1 MTTERTHPVAPG
13 SGVETRIAS
22 WRGFVGRRAAI
33 SAADVDELE
42 AHLRDQMADLQGVGL
57 SDDEA
62 FMVAVGRLGEVDGLS
77 REYAREHSD
86 RLWKQLVVG
95 AADSG
100 SAGRRGLRVALG
112 LGVAAA
118 VAVQVPQLFG
128 IGLEDN
134 GGIYVKNLPLLVLP
148 FLAGFF
154 VWRAGVA
161 PGLRVRLLA
170 LVGVAVA
177 VSALVLN
184 LYPFGAGSASEV
196 FPLEPATEVLAA
208 LHLPVALWLILG
220 VAHAGGDW
228 RSDRARMDYVRF
240 TGEWFI
246 YYVLIGLGGGVLL
259 GLTAGVFSTIGVD
272 TETAI
277 VSWVLP
283 CGAAGAVLVAA
294 WLVGAKQGVI
304 ENMAPVLTRVF
315 TPLFAVMLLAFGA
328 AALWQGDFR
337 TVDRELLIVFDLVL
351 IVVLALVLYSVSA
364 RDPLAPPGGFERLQV
379 VLLGSAI
386 IVDLYVLVAMLTR
399 IGAFGFSPN
408 KVASLGLNMLLLVNL
423 VGSVVM
429 LVGFLRGRRPY
440 AHLERWQTGY
450 LPAYLAWAVIVG
462 VAFGPVFG
470 WV

>member
-1 MTTERTHPVAPG
+1 MSAEHIPAD
-13 SGVETRIAS
+13 VETRIES

-33 SAADVDELE
+33 STADVDELE
-42 AHLRDQMADLQGVGL
+42 SHLRDEMADLRDVGL

-62 FMVAVGRLGEVDGLS
+62 FLIAVGRLGEVDALS
-77 REYAREHSD
+77 REYAQEHSD

-95 AADSG
+95 SADS
-100 SAGRRGLRVALG
+100 ATADRRGLGVALG

-118 VAVQVPQLFG
+118 VAVKVPALFG
-128 IGLEDN
+128 IGLEEN
-134 GGIYVKNLPLLVLP
+134 PEHYVKNLPLLVLP

-154 VWRAGVA
+154 VWRAAVE
-161 PGLRVRLLA
+161 PRMRTRLLA
-170 LVGVAVA
+170 LVGVAVVA
-177 VSALVLN
+177 SALILN
-184 LYPFGAGSASEV
+184 LYPFAADS
-196 FPLEPATEVLAA
+196 ATEILAA
-208 LHLPVALWLILG
+208 LHLPVALWLLLG

-277 VSWVLP
+277 FSWVLP

-328 AALWQGDFR
+328 AAIWQGDLR

-351 IVVLALVLYSVSA
+351 IVVLALLLYSVSA
-364 RDPLAPPGGFERLQV
+364 RDPLAPPGAFEWLQV
-379 VLLGSAI
+379 VLLGSAV
-386 IVDLYVLVAMLTR
+386 IVDAYVLVAMLGR

-408 KVASLGLNMLLLVNL
+408 KVASLGLNALLLVNL
-423 VGSVVM
+423 VGSVVL

-450 LPAYLAWAVIVG
+450 LPVYLVWAVVVG
-462 VAFGPVFG
+462 VAFGPVFA
-470 WV
+470 WA

>member
-1 MTTERTHPVAPG
+1 MSAQHIP
-13 SGVETRIAS
+13 GVEARIES
-22 WRGFVGRRAAI
+22 WRGFVARRAAI
-33 SAADVDELE
+33 STADVDELE
-42 AHLRDQMADLQGVGL
+42 SHLRDEMADLRGVGL

-62 FMVAVGRLGEVDGLS
+62 FLIAVGRLGEVDALS
-77 REYAREHSD
+77 REYAQEHSD

-95 AADSG
+95 SADS
-100 SAGRRGLRVALG
+100 ATDGRRGLGVALG

-118 VAVQVPQLFG
+118 VAVKVPALFG
-128 IGLEDN
+128 IGLEEN
-134 GGIYVKNLPLLVLP
+134 PEHYVKNLPLLVLP

-154 VWRAGVA
+154 VWRAAVEPRMRA
-161 PGLRVRLLA
+161 RLLA
-170 LVGVAVA
+170 LVGVAVV

-184 LYPFGAGSASEV
+184 LYPFAAES
-196 FPLEPATEVLAA
+196 ATEILAA
-208 LHLPVALWLILG
+208 LHLPIALWLLLG

-246 YYVLIGLGGGVLL
+246 YYVLIGMGGGVLL

-277 VSWVLP
+277 FSWVLP

-315 TPLFAVMLLAFGA
+315 TPLFAVMLLSFGA
-328 AALWQGDFR
+328 AAVWQGDLR

-351 IVVLALVLYSVSA
+351 IVVLALLLYSVSA
-364 RDPLAPPGGFERLQV
+364 RDPLAPPGIFEWLQV

-386 IVDLYVLVAMLTR
+386 IVDAYVLVAMLGR

-408 KVASLGLNMLLLVNL
+408 KVASLGLNALLLVNL
-423 VGSVVM
+423 VGSIVLM
-429 LVGFLRGRRPY
+429 VGFLRGRRTY

-450 LPAYLAWAVIVG
+450 LPVYLAWAVAVG
-462 VAFGPVFG
+462 VAFGPVFA
-470 WV
+470 WA

>member
-1 MTTERTHPVAPG
+1 MTGRHSPSGTE
-13 SGVETRIAS
+13 SGVEARIAS

-33 SAADVDELE
+33 STADVDELE
-42 AHLRDQMADLQGVGL
+42 AHLRDQMGELESVGL
-57 SDDEA
+57 SEDEA
-62 FMVAVGRLGEVDGLS
+62 FLIAVGRLGEVDALS
-77 REYAREHSD
+77 REYAQEHSD
-86 RLWKQLVVG
+86 RLWKQLVAG
-95 AADSG
+95 PTDSDPE
-100 SAGRRGLRVALG
+100 GRRGLGVALG

-118 VAVQVPQLFG
+118 VAVKVPALFG
-128 IGLEDN
+128 IGLEEN
-134 GGIYVKNLPLLVLP
+134 PEVFVKNLPLLVLP

-154 VWRAGVA
+154 VWRAGVG
-161 PGLRVRLLA
+161 PGMRARLLA
-170 LVGVAVA
+170 IVGVAVA

-184 LYPFGAGSASEV
+184 LYPFGAQSDTAVLAMES
-196 FPLEPATEVLAA
+196 ATEILAA
-208 LHLPVALWLILG
+208 LHLPVALWLVLG

-228 RSDRARMDYVRF
+228 RSERARMDYIRF

-272 TETAI
+272 TETALF
-277 VSWVLP
+277 SWILP

-315 TPLFAVMLLAFGA
+315 TPLFAVMLLAFGVTA
-328 AALWQGDFR
+328 VWQGDAR

-386 IVDLYVLVAMLTR
+386 IVDGYVLVAMLSR

-408 KVASLGLNMLLLVNL
+408 KVASLGLNILVLVNL
-423 VGSVVM
+423 VGS
-429 LVGFLRGRRPY
+429 LVILIGFLRGRRPY
-440 AHLERWQTGY
+440 AHLERWHTGY
-450 LPAYLAWAVIVG
+450 LPVYLAWAAFVG
-462 VAFGPVFG
+462 VAFGPIFA
-470 WV
+470 WA

>member
-1 MTTERTHPVAPG
+1 MSTGSINPSTPG
-13 SGVETRIAS
+13 SGVEARIAS

-33 SAADVDELE
+33 SDADVDELE
-42 AHLRDQMADLQGVGL
+42 AHLRDEMAELHGVGL

-62 FMVAVGRLGEVDGLS
+62 FMVAVGRLGEVDALS
-77 REYAREHSD
+77 REYAQEHSD

-95 AADSG
+95 TSDAAT
-100 SAGRRGLRVALG
+100 AGRRGLGVALG

-246 YYVLIGLGGGVLL
+246 YYVLIALGGGVLL
-259 GLTAGVFSTIGVD
+259 GLTAGVFSAIGEKKK
-272 TETAI
+272 T
-277 VSWVLP
+277 
-283 CGAAGAVLVAA
+283 
-294 WLVGAKQGVI
+294 
-304 ENMAPVLTRVF
+304 
-315 TPLFAVMLLAFGA
+315 
-328 AALWQGDFR
+328 
-337 TVDRELLIVFDLVL
+337 
-351 IVVLALVLYSVSA
+351 
-364 RDPLAPPGGFERLQV
+364 ERL
-379 VLLGSAI
+379 S
-386 IVDLYVLVAMLTR
+386 
-399 IGAFGFSPN
+399 
-408 KVASLGLNMLLLVNL
+408 
-423 VGSVVM
+423 
-429 LVGFLRGRRPY
+429 
-440 AHLERWQTGY
+440 
-450 LPAYLAWAVIVG
+450 
-462 VAFGPVFG
+462 
-470 WV
+470 